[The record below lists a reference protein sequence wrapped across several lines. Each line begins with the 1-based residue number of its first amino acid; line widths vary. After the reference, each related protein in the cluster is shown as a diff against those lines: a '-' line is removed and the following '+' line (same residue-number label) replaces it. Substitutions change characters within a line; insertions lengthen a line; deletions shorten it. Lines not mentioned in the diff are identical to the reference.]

1 MSELVSELGLRLVQA
16 GPAVAA
22 ERVAVLSEA
31 LAVLLALAET
41 LEKLP
46 LEGVAP
52 AFGAPRWQ

>member
-1 MSELVSELGLRLVQA
+1 VSELGLRLVQA